1 MTKQEILIQITALL
15 AQLIEPEE
23 IPFEPAES
31 SIGNAPVEM
40 LTIKECLAEIRG
52 LTPHTLRKLCFQN
65 KIPYVRAGEGKRGK
79 ILISKRALH
88 AYFDK
93 TA

>member
-1 MTKQEILIQITALL
+1 MTKQEILLQITALL
-15 AQLIEPEE
+15 AQLIEPDGKTCKPIE
-23 IPFEPAES
+23 AS
-31 SIGNAPVEM
+31 ADNKPVEM
-40 LTIKECLAEIRG
+40 LTIKECIAEIQG
-52 LTPHTLRKLCFQN
+52 LTPHTLRQLCFQN

-88 AYFDK
+88 SYFDK